1 MPFKFNTGLILFF
14 TSALCAVLLFFQNC
28 NRFQVETKTQTSA
41 TPVTNTL
48 PTINSPNL
56 NTTTS
61 HKDIFALGD
70 GSTCFIGSAGK
81 LQCCGF
87 NYLKLLGDDSSELSK
102 QSPVDIDQG
111 TSYSIISKSSSTTCA
126 ITNTGVLKCWGWNS
140 EGQIGDGSVDHKS
153 NPTIIDSR
161 TTYSSVSA
169 GREHTCAITTLG
181 TLKCWGSNQSGKIGD
196 GTIGKT
202 TTSGSTIEFRKT
214 PVTIDSSTNYKSV
227 FAGWQT
233 TCGITKDG
241 VLKCWGNLGGGSD
254 LISTPLI
261 VDPGVTYLQ
270 IALSDWTT
278 CGITSAGILKCW
290 GDNLNGRVGNGS
302 GGSSSPSSNW
312 TIRTPTIIDAGVTYK
327 DISGNSTNMCGVA
340 STGILK
346 CWGRNSYATLG
357 DGTTTIKDSPTVVDS
372 NVSYS
377 SVKTNSVHS
386 CGLTASGQLKCW
398 GTNYYGQFCN
408 GTAQGLDVFHLPL
421 SLPF

>member
-1 MPFKFNTGLILFF
+1 MPFKFSRGLVLLFI
-14 TSALCAVLLFFQNC
+14 SALCSVLLFFQNC
-28 NRFQVETKTQTSA
+28 NRFQVETKTQTSV

-48 PTINSPNL
+48 PIIHPPNL

-61 HKDIFALGD
+61 QKDNFAIGD
-70 GSTCFIGSAGK
+70 GSTCHIGSAGE

-87 NYLKLLGDDSSELSK
+87 NYLKVLGNDTAELSK
-102 QSPVDIDQG
+102 PNPVSIDQG
-111 TSYSIISKSSSTTCA
+111 TLYSKISKSNATTCA
-126 ITNTGVLKCWGWNS
+126 ITQSGVLKCWGWNT
-140 EGQIGDGSVDHKS
+140 EGQIGDGTVDHKS
-153 NPTIIDSR
+153 HPTIIDAGS
-161 TTYSSVSA
+161 TYSSVSA
-169 GREHTCAITTLG
+169 GREHSCAITTLG

-196 GTIGKT
+196 GTIGRT

-214 PVTIDSSTNYKSV
+214 PVVIDPTVSYKSV

-233 TCGITKDG
+233 TCGITKDA
-241 VLKCWGNLGGGSD
+241 VLKCWGNLEGGSEV
-254 LISTPLI
+254 ISTPRVI
-261 VDPGVTYLQ
+261 DPGVTYQQ
-270 IALSDWTT
+270 IALSEWTL
-278 CGITSAGILKCW
+278 CGITSAGVLKCW

-302 GGSSSPSSNW
+302 GGSNSPSSNW
-312 TIRTPTIIDAGVTYK
+312 KIMSPTIIDTGVTYK
-327 DISGNSTNMCGVA
+327 DISGNSTNMCGVT

-372 NVSYS
+372 NVTYA

-386 CGLTASGQLKCW
+386 CGLTASGKLKCW